1 MYIEKVVDARKYLL
15 SSKYIGMGFT
25 AKCFLLKDGR
35 LLKLYHKDS
44 YNKYM
49 TFKRHDDMI
58 GFLNKLSKISNDT
71 FIGPNGVLINEQEEV
86 IGYFMD
92 YKKAATLKKINRYVN
107 IQEIISALPKLEED
121 TLQINESK
129 YRIFDMHLRNIL
141 FNNKFYI
148 IDLDGGN
155 FCDYISKS
163 GCNYNLR
170 DLCLI
175 IIDGIFYNNDSDI
188 KLSFY
193 NQELNDLYDD
203 ININGNINSLYEF
216 LNYLC
221 EIVKIDNPNIK
232 DLRKSANKV
241 LKREKVPHYYSY

>member
-1 MYIEKVVDARKYLL
+1 MYIEKVVDSRKYILK
-15 SSKYIGMGFT
+15 SKYIGAGFT

-49 TFKRHDDMI
+49 IFRRHNNMI
-58 GFLNKLSKISNDT
+58 DFLCELSKIKNDT
-71 FIGPNGVLINEQEEV
+71 FIGPNGILINEQEEV

-92 YKKAATLKKINRYVN
+92 YKRASTLKKIDKHVN
-107 IQEIISALPKLEED
+107 IHDIISALPKLEED
-121 TLQINESK
+121 TLKISESK

-141 FNNKFYI
+141 FNNQFYI

-155 FCDYISKS
+155 FCDYQIN
-163 GCNYNLR
+163 CNCKYNMR
-170 DLCLI
+170 DLYLI
-175 IIDGIFYNNDSDI
+175 IIDGIFHNNDSEI
-188 KLSFY
+188 NLSFY
-193 NQELNDLYDD
+193 DQNLNSLYEN

-221 EIVKIDNPNIK
+221 EIVKMDNPDIK